1 MLNFAII
8 QETGSCIGITAHVSL
23 KIKQESRPLLVA
35 LHLLKSSLTWDGEH
49 FETLITAMHAVDQRL
64 RLCRS
69 KPESWQQLLR
79 QAFGRS
85 APVALSGISVELLDS
100 QTMAGLHGAY
110 AHAPPQGDERIYL
123 NADWLASANAAAVEA
138 VLLEELGHAIDRR
151 LNGSNDTAG
160 DEGAIFSALIRGVA
174 IPVVE
179 TTQNDHHTLIIN
191 GQRIAVEAAAPT
203 LTTSASPQ
211 FTAIA
216 ANSGVP
222 SGAVGTLVSALI
234 DSGGSLNNFSD
245 ADGDSPAI
253 AIIGTNLNG
262 GTLYYSTNNGASWSD
277 VGATAAFLIA
287 QKQLGDVV
295 MVDIVDGVPQGKA
308 LDMAQAGPVEMFD
321 AKLTGSVGYEETADS
336 DVVIITSGSPRKPGM
351 TREDLLNTNA
361 QIVASVAE
369 NVVKHSPNTVIVM
382 LTNPLDIMTYHAW
395 KVSGFPAERVV
406 GQAGILDSARF
417 RTFISM
423 ELDVSVEDITA
434 MVMGGH
440 GDTMVP
446 LPRYTTVGG
455 IPITQLISPQRI
467 DEISDRTRNGGGEIV
482 ELLKVSGYYAAGAS
496 LAQMAEAIVLDK
508 KRLIPCSA
516 HLTGQYGID
525 DLYIGVPII
534 LGADGIEKIVEID
547 LSSEELDSLH
557 RSAATYREGIGVIG
571 Y

>member
-1 MLNFAII
+1 
-8 QETGSCIGITAHVSL
+8 V
-23 KIKQESRPLLVA
+23 
-35 LHLLKSSLTWDGEH
+35 
-49 FETLITAMHAVDQRL
+49 
-64 RLCRS
+64 
-69 KPESWQQLLR
+69 
-79 QAFGRS
+79 GRKK
-85 APVALSGISVELLDS
+85 ISVIG
-100 QTMAGLHGAY
+100 AG
-110 AHAPPQGDERIYL
+110 
-123 NADWLASANAAAVEA
+123 N
-138 VLLEELGHAIDRR
+138 
-151 LNGSNDTAG
+151 
-160 DEGAIFSALIRGVA
+160 
-174 IPVVE
+174 
-179 TTQNDHHTLIIN
+179 
-191 GQRIAVEAAAPT
+191 
-203 LTTSASPQ
+203 
-211 FTAIA
+211 
-216 ANSGVP
+216 
-222 SGAVGTLVSALI
+222 
-234 DSGGSLNNFSD
+234 
-245 ADGDSPAI
+245 
-253 AIIGTNLNG
+253 
-262 GTLYYSTNNGASWSD
+262 

>member
-1 MLNFAII
+1 M
-8 QETGSCIGITAHVSL
+8 
-23 KIKQESRPLLVA
+23 
-35 LHLLKSSLTWDGEH
+35 
-49 FETLITAMHAVDQRL
+49 
-64 RLCRS
+64 
-69 KPESWQQLLR
+69 
-79 QAFGRS
+79 GRKK
-85 APVALSGISVELLDS
+85 ISVIG
-100 QTMAGLHGAY
+100 AG
-110 AHAPPQGDERIYL
+110 
-123 NADWLASANAAAVEA
+123 N
-138 VLLEELGHAIDRR
+138 
-151 LNGSNDTAG
+151 
-160 DEGAIFSALIRGVA
+160 
-174 IPVVE
+174 
-179 TTQNDHHTLIIN
+179 
-191 GQRIAVEAAAPT
+191 
-203 LTTSASPQ
+203 
-211 FTAIA
+211 
-216 ANSGVP
+216 
-222 SGAVGTLVSALI
+222 
-234 DSGGSLNNFSD
+234 
-245 ADGDSPAI
+245 
-253 AIIGTNLNG
+253 
-262 GTLYYSTNNGASWSD
+262 

-351 TREDLLNTNA
+351 TREDLLNINA

-395 KVSGFPAERVV
+395 KVSGFPAERVI

>member
-1 MLNFAII
+1 M
-8 QETGSCIGITAHVSL
+8 
-23 KIKQESRPLLVA
+23 
-35 LHLLKSSLTWDGEH
+35 
-49 FETLITAMHAVDQRL
+49 
-64 RLCRS
+64 
-69 KPESWQQLLR
+69 
-79 QAFGRS
+79 GRKK
-85 APVALSGISVELLDS
+85 ISVIG
-100 QTMAGLHGAY
+100 AG
-110 AHAPPQGDERIYL
+110 
-123 NADWLASANAAAVEA
+123 N
-138 VLLEELGHAIDRR
+138 
-151 LNGSNDTAG
+151 
-160 DEGAIFSALIRGVA
+160 
-174 IPVVE
+174 
-179 TTQNDHHTLIIN
+179 
-191 GQRIAVEAAAPT
+191 
-203 LTTSASPQ
+203 
-211 FTAIA
+211 
-216 ANSGVP
+216 
-222 SGAVGTLVSALI
+222 
-234 DSGGSLNNFSD
+234 
-245 ADGDSPAI
+245 
-253 AIIGTNLNG
+253 
-262 GTLYYSTNNGASWSD
+262 

-321 AKLTGSVGYEETADS
+321 AKLTGSIGYEETADS

-525 DLYIGVPII
+525 NLYIGVPII

>member
-1 MLNFAII
+1 M
-8 QETGSCIGITAHVSL
+8 
-23 KIKQESRPLLVA
+23 
-35 LHLLKSSLTWDGEH
+35 
-49 FETLITAMHAVDQRL
+49 
-64 RLCRS
+64 
-69 KPESWQQLLR
+69 
-79 QAFGRS
+79 GRKK
-85 APVALSGISVELLDS
+85 ISVIG
-100 QTMAGLHGAY
+100 AG
-110 AHAPPQGDERIYL
+110 
-123 NADWLASANAAAVEA
+123 N
-138 VLLEELGHAIDRR
+138 
-151 LNGSNDTAG
+151 
-160 DEGAIFSALIRGVA
+160 
-174 IPVVE
+174 
-179 TTQNDHHTLIIN
+179 
-191 GQRIAVEAAAPT
+191 
-203 LTTSASPQ
+203 
-211 FTAIA
+211 
-216 ANSGVP
+216 
-222 SGAVGTLVSALI
+222 
-234 DSGGSLNNFSD
+234 
-245 ADGDSPAI
+245 
-253 AIIGTNLNG
+253 
-262 GTLYYSTNNGASWSD
+262 

-351 TREDLLNTNA
+351 TREDLLNINA

-467 DEISDRTRNGGGEIV
+467 GEISDRTRNGGGEIV

>member
-1 MLNFAII
+1 M
-8 QETGSCIGITAHVSL
+8 
-23 KIKQESRPLLVA
+23 
-35 LHLLKSSLTWDGEH
+35 
-49 FETLITAMHAVDQRL
+49 
-64 RLCRS
+64 
-69 KPESWQQLLR
+69 
-79 QAFGRS
+79 GRKK
-85 APVALSGISVELLDS
+85 ISVIG
-100 QTMAGLHGAY
+100 AG
-110 AHAPPQGDERIYL
+110 
-123 NADWLASANAAAVEA
+123 N
-138 VLLEELGHAIDRR
+138 
-151 LNGSNDTAG
+151 
-160 DEGAIFSALIRGVA
+160 
-174 IPVVE
+174 
-179 TTQNDHHTLIIN
+179 
-191 GQRIAVEAAAPT
+191 
-203 LTTSASPQ
+203 
-211 FTAIA
+211 
-216 ANSGVP
+216 
-222 SGAVGTLVSALI
+222 
-234 DSGGSLNNFSD
+234 
-245 ADGDSPAI
+245 
-253 AIIGTNLNG
+253 
-262 GTLYYSTNNGASWSD
+262 

-321 AKLTGSVGYEETADS
+321 AKLTGSIGYEETADS

-361 QIVASVAE
+361 QIVASVAG
-369 NVVKHSPNTVIVM
+369 NVVKHSPETVIVM

-455 IPITQLISPQRI
+455 IPITQLISTQRI

-525 DLYIGVPII
+525 NLYIGVPII

>member
-1 MLNFAII
+1 M
-8 QETGSCIGITAHVSL
+8 
-23 KIKQESRPLLVA
+23 
-35 LHLLKSSLTWDGEH
+35 
-49 FETLITAMHAVDQRL
+49 
-64 RLCRS
+64 
-69 KPESWQQLLR
+69 
-79 QAFGRS
+79 GRKK
-85 APVALSGISVELLDS
+85 ISVIG
-100 QTMAGLHGAY
+100 AG
-110 AHAPPQGDERIYL
+110 
-123 NADWLASANAAAVEA
+123 N
-138 VLLEELGHAIDRR
+138 
-151 LNGSNDTAG
+151 
-160 DEGAIFSALIRGVA
+160 
-174 IPVVE
+174 
-179 TTQNDHHTLIIN
+179 
-191 GQRIAVEAAAPT
+191 
-203 LTTSASPQ
+203 
-211 FTAIA
+211 
-216 ANSGVP
+216 
-222 SGAVGTLVSALI
+222 
-234 DSGGSLNNFSD
+234 
-245 ADGDSPAI
+245 
-253 AIIGTNLNG
+253 
-262 GTLYYSTNNGASWSD
+262 

-321 AKLTGSVGYEETADS
+321 AKLTGSIGYEETADS

-351 TREDLLNTNA
+351 TREDLLNINA

-455 IPITQLISPQRI
+455 IPITQLISTQRI

>member
-1 MLNFAII
+1 M
-8 QETGSCIGITAHVSL
+8 
-23 KIKQESRPLLVA
+23 
-35 LHLLKSSLTWDGEH
+35 
-49 FETLITAMHAVDQRL
+49 
-64 RLCRS
+64 
-69 KPESWQQLLR
+69 
-79 QAFGRS
+79 GRKK
-85 APVALSGISVELLDS
+85 ISVIG
-100 QTMAGLHGAY
+100 AG
-110 AHAPPQGDERIYL
+110 
-123 NADWLASANAAAVEA
+123 N
-138 VLLEELGHAIDRR
+138 
-151 LNGSNDTAG
+151 
-160 DEGAIFSALIRGVA
+160 
-174 IPVVE
+174 
-179 TTQNDHHTLIIN
+179 
-191 GQRIAVEAAAPT
+191 
-203 LTTSASPQ
+203 
-211 FTAIA
+211 
-216 ANSGVP
+216 
-222 SGAVGTLVSALI
+222 
-234 DSGGSLNNFSD
+234 
-245 ADGDSPAI
+245 
-253 AIIGTNLNG
+253 
-262 GTLYYSTNNGASWSD
+262 

-321 AKLTGSVGYEETADS
+321 AKLTGSIGYEETADS

-455 IPITQLISPQRI
+455 IPITQLISTQRI

-525 DLYIGVPII
+525 NLYIGVPII

-557 RSAATYREGIGVIG
+557 RSAATYRQGIGVIG

>member
-1 MLNFAII
+1 M
-8 QETGSCIGITAHVSL
+8 
-23 KIKQESRPLLVA
+23 
-35 LHLLKSSLTWDGEH
+35 
-49 FETLITAMHAVDQRL
+49 
-64 RLCRS
+64 
-69 KPESWQQLLR
+69 
-79 QAFGRS
+79 GRKK
-85 APVALSGISVELLDS
+85 ISVIG
-100 QTMAGLHGAY
+100 AG
-110 AHAPPQGDERIYL
+110 
-123 NADWLASANAAAVEA
+123 N
-138 VLLEELGHAIDRR
+138 
-151 LNGSNDTAG
+151 
-160 DEGAIFSALIRGVA
+160 
-174 IPVVE
+174 
-179 TTQNDHHTLIIN
+179 
-191 GQRIAVEAAAPT
+191 
-203 LTTSASPQ
+203 
-211 FTAIA
+211 
-216 ANSGVP
+216 
-222 SGAVGTLVSALI
+222 
-234 DSGGSLNNFSD
+234 
-245 ADGDSPAI
+245 
-253 AIIGTNLNG
+253 
-262 GTLYYSTNNGASWSD
+262 

-351 TREDLLNTNA
+351 TREDLLNINA

>member
-1 MLNFAII
+1 M
-8 QETGSCIGITAHVSL
+8 
-23 KIKQESRPLLVA
+23 
-35 LHLLKSSLTWDGEH
+35 
-49 FETLITAMHAVDQRL
+49 
-64 RLCRS
+64 
-69 KPESWQQLLR
+69 
-79 QAFGRS
+79 GRKK
-85 APVALSGISVELLDS
+85 ISVIG
-100 QTMAGLHGAY
+100 AG
-110 AHAPPQGDERIYL
+110 
-123 NADWLASANAAAVEA
+123 N
-138 VLLEELGHAIDRR
+138 
-151 LNGSNDTAG
+151 
-160 DEGAIFSALIRGVA
+160 
-174 IPVVE
+174 
-179 TTQNDHHTLIIN
+179 
-191 GQRIAVEAAAPT
+191 
-203 LTTSASPQ
+203 
-211 FTAIA
+211 
-216 ANSGVP
+216 
-222 SGAVGTLVSALI
+222 
-234 DSGGSLNNFSD
+234 
-245 ADGDSPAI
+245 
-253 AIIGTNLNG
+253 
-262 GTLYYSTNNGASWSD
+262 

-295 MVDIVDGVPQGKA
+295 MVDIVDGIPQGKA

-321 AKLTGSVGYEETADS
+321 AKLTGSIGYEETADS

-525 DLYIGVPII
+525 NLYIGVPII

>member
-1 MLNFAII
+1 M
-8 QETGSCIGITAHVSL
+8 
-23 KIKQESRPLLVA
+23 
-35 LHLLKSSLTWDGEH
+35 
-49 FETLITAMHAVDQRL
+49 
-64 RLCRS
+64 
-69 KPESWQQLLR
+69 
-79 QAFGRS
+79 GRKK
-85 APVALSGISVELLDS
+85 ISVIG
-100 QTMAGLHGAY
+100 AG
-110 AHAPPQGDERIYL
+110 
-123 NADWLASANAAAVEA
+123 N
-138 VLLEELGHAIDRR
+138 
-151 LNGSNDTAG
+151 
-160 DEGAIFSALIRGVA
+160 
-174 IPVVE
+174 
-179 TTQNDHHTLIIN
+179 
-191 GQRIAVEAAAPT
+191 
-203 LTTSASPQ
+203 
-211 FTAIA
+211 
-216 ANSGVP
+216 
-222 SGAVGTLVSALI
+222 
-234 DSGGSLNNFSD
+234 
-245 ADGDSPAI
+245 
-253 AIIGTNLNG
+253 
-262 GTLYYSTNNGASWSD
+262 

-295 MVDIVDGVPQGKA
+295 MVDIIDGVPQGKA
-308 LDMAQAGPVEMFD
+308 LDMAQTGPVEMFD
-321 AKLTGSVGYEETADS
+321 AKLTGSVSYEETAGS

-369 NVVKHSPNTVIVM
+369 NVVKHSPETVIVM

-525 DLYIGVPII
+525 NLYIGVPII

>member
-1 MLNFAII
+1 MAR
-8 QETGSCIGITAHVSL
+8 
-23 KIKQESRPLLVA
+23 KK
-35 LHLLKSSLTWDGEH
+35 
-49 FETLITAMHAVDQRL
+49 
-64 RLCRS
+64 
-69 KPESWQQLLR
+69 
-79 QAFGRS
+79 
-85 APVALSGISVELLDS
+85 ISV
-100 QTMAGLHGAY
+100 
-110 AHAPPQGDERIYL
+110 I
-123 NADWLASANAAAVEA
+123 
-138 VLLEELGHAIDRR
+138 
-151 LNGSNDTAG
+151 GSGN
-160 DEGAIFSALIRGVA
+160 
-174 IPVVE
+174 
-179 TTQNDHHTLIIN
+179 
-191 GQRIAVEAAAPT
+191 
-203 LTTSASPQ
+203 
-211 FTAIA
+211 
-216 ANSGVP
+216 
-222 SGAVGTLVSALI
+222 
-234 DSGGSLNNFSD
+234 
-245 ADGDSPAI
+245 
-253 AIIGTNLNG
+253 
-262 GTLYYSTNNGASWSD
+262 

-295 MVDIVDGVPQGKA
+295 MVDIIDGVPQGKA

-321 AKLTGSVGYEETADS
+321 AQLIGSVNYEETAGS

-361 QIVASVAE
+361 KIVGSVAE
-369 NVVKHSPNTVIVM
+369 NVVKHSPDTVIVM

-406 GQAGILDSARF
+406 GQAGVLDSARF

-455 IPITQLISPQRI
+455 IPITQLISRQRI

-482 ELLKVSGYYAAGAS
+482 EMLKVSGYYAAGAS
-496 LAQMAEAIVLDK
+496 LAQMAEAIILDK

-534 LGADGIEKIVEID
+534 LGASGMEKIVEID
-547 LSSEELDSLH
+547 LSSDELASLH
-557 RSAATYREGIGVIG
+557 RSATTYREGISVIG

>member
-1 MLNFAII
+1 M
-8 QETGSCIGITAHVSL
+8 
-23 KIKQESRPLLVA
+23 
-35 LHLLKSSLTWDGEH
+35 
-49 FETLITAMHAVDQRL
+49 
-64 RLCRS
+64 
-69 KPESWQQLLR
+69 
-79 QAFGRS
+79 GRKK
-85 APVALSGISVELLDS
+85 ISVIG
-100 QTMAGLHGAY
+100 AG
-110 AHAPPQGDERIYL
+110 
-123 NADWLASANAAAVEA
+123 N
-138 VLLEELGHAIDRR
+138 
-151 LNGSNDTAG
+151 
-160 DEGAIFSALIRGVA
+160 
-174 IPVVE
+174 
-179 TTQNDHHTLIIN
+179 
-191 GQRIAVEAAAPT
+191 
-203 LTTSASPQ
+203 
-211 FTAIA
+211 
-216 ANSGVP
+216 
-222 SGAVGTLVSALI
+222 
-234 DSGGSLNNFSD
+234 
-245 ADGDSPAI
+245 
-253 AIIGTNLNG
+253 
-262 GTLYYSTNNGASWSD
+262 

-321 AKLTGSVGYEETADS
+321 AKLTGSIGYEETADS

>member
-1 MLNFAII
+1 
-8 QETGSCIGITAHVSL
+8 V
-23 KIKQESRPLLVA
+23 
-35 LHLLKSSLTWDGEH
+35 
-49 FETLITAMHAVDQRL
+49 
-64 RLCRS
+64 
-69 KPESWQQLLR
+69 
-79 QAFGRS
+79 GRKK
-85 APVALSGISVELLDS
+85 ISVIG
-100 QTMAGLHGAY
+100 AG
-110 AHAPPQGDERIYL
+110 
-123 NADWLASANAAAVEA
+123 N
-138 VLLEELGHAIDRR
+138 
-151 LNGSNDTAG
+151 
-160 DEGAIFSALIRGVA
+160 
-174 IPVVE
+174 
-179 TTQNDHHTLIIN
+179 
-191 GQRIAVEAAAPT
+191 
-203 LTTSASPQ
+203 
-211 FTAIA
+211 
-216 ANSGVP
+216 
-222 SGAVGTLVSALI
+222 
-234 DSGGSLNNFSD
+234 
-245 ADGDSPAI
+245 
-253 AIIGTNLNG
+253 
-262 GTLYYSTNNGASWSD
+262 

-321 AKLTGSVGYEETADS
+321 AKLTGSIGYEETADS

-455 IPITQLISPQRI
+455 IPITQLISTQRI

-525 DLYIGVPII
+525 NLYIGVPII

>member
-1 MLNFAII
+1 M
-8 QETGSCIGITAHVSL
+8 
-23 KIKQESRPLLVA
+23 
-35 LHLLKSSLTWDGEH
+35 
-49 FETLITAMHAVDQRL
+49 
-64 RLCRS
+64 
-69 KPESWQQLLR
+69 
-79 QAFGRS
+79 GRKK
-85 APVALSGISVELLDS
+85 ISVIG
-100 QTMAGLHGAY
+100 AG
-110 AHAPPQGDERIYL
+110 
-123 NADWLASANAAAVEA
+123 N
-138 VLLEELGHAIDRR
+138 
-151 LNGSNDTAG
+151 
-160 DEGAIFSALIRGVA
+160 
-174 IPVVE
+174 
-179 TTQNDHHTLIIN
+179 
-191 GQRIAVEAAAPT
+191 
-203 LTTSASPQ
+203 
-211 FTAIA
+211 
-216 ANSGVP
+216 
-222 SGAVGTLVSALI
+222 
-234 DSGGSLNNFSD
+234 
-245 ADGDSPAI
+245 
-253 AIIGTNLNG
+253 
-262 GTLYYSTNNGASWSD
+262 

-351 TREDLLNTNA
+351 TREDLLNINA

-467 DEISDRTRNGGGEIV
+467 GEISDRTRNGGGEIV

-508 KRLIPCSA
+508 KTPNSLFRTSNR
-516 HLTGQYGID
+516 
-525 DLYIGVPII
+525 PIWN
-534 LGADGIEKIVEID
+534 
-547 LSSEELDSLH
+547 
-557 RSAATYREGIGVIG
+557 
-571 Y
+571 